1 MGAYFPGPGFSQGSA
16 FGVPRGDTTH
26 QGVDFPADADTPIPA
41 AADGVVVGRGFHKD
55 YGFMVI
61 LRHAAPDTTNVL
73 FTLYAHMPTLD
84 RTQFPG
90 IHVVKGEAIGV
101 VGTTGSSTGNH
112 LHLELLSID
121 PALVPWSVDD
131 PWTGGRIGI
140 AGTEG
145 RIDPGNQWNWSGLD
159 VFEGESAATP
169 TTTLIPS
176 ASAMCFV
183 DGTCE

>member
-1 MGAYFPGPGFSQGSA
+1 MGVYFPGPGFSRGSG
-16 FGVPRGDTTH
+16 FGELHGNGSH
-26 QGVDFPADADTPIPA
+26 GGVDFPADPGTPIPA

-61 LRHAAPDTTNVL
+61 VRHAAPDTTNVL
-73 FTLYAHMPTLD
+73 FTLYAHMPTVD
-84 RTQFPG
+84 RTPFPG

-101 VGTTGSSTGNH
+101 VGSTGYSTGPH
-112 LHLELLSID
+112 LHLELISLD

-140 AGTEG
+140 RGNGG
-145 RIDPGNQWNWSGLD
+145 RINPANEWNWSGLD

-169 TTTLIPS
+169 TTAFIPPS
-176 ASAMCFV
+176 WAMCLV